1 MTQFVSSTERPDE
14 TEPRQVLG
22 NITDIQ
28 EKIDELAVTP
38 TDFKA
43 HGLKLAEETGNK

>member
-1 MTQFVSSTERPDE
+1 MPMTNQFVSSIERPDE

-28 EKIDELAVTP
+28 DKIDE
-38 TDFKA
+38 
-43 HGLKLAEETGNK
+43 